1 MTARVYF
8 WNMEIC
14 GSLVPPTFSEVP
26 MSDPNNSTDK
36 ASRQLMPWSPAARLS
51 MLQMRWA
58 RELRIRDSIA
68 HGASVGVIAADEGL
82 AEAEAR
88 TLVGEL
94 LAQSAAE
101 PGASL
106 MALPI

>member
-1 MTARVYF
+1 
-8 WNMEIC
+8 
-14 GSLVPPTFSEVP
+14 
-26 MSDPNNSTDK
+26 MSDLNNSADK
-36 ASRQLMPWSPAARLS
+36 VSKVPMPWSPAARLS

-68 HGASVGVIAADEGL
+68 HGASVGVIAAEEGL
-82 AEAEAR
+82 AEPEAR
-88 TLVGEL
+88 TLVDEL
-94 LAQSAAE
+94 LTQSAAE